1 MDMDPNTTFTTSGQV
16 ALNTTD
22 VDVNKTCS
30 FETQLYIFDPRVQAV
45 FIGLYVIIFVVGVGG
60 NLAVLAVVLGNKHMR
75 TPINL
80 YLVNL
85 AAADLIICF
94 TGPLLTPMST
104 YGFIWDHWAYGPA
117 LCRLLPSCMHVT
129 VYMSTFTLTA
139 IAVDRYWAVF
149 YPFNAK
155 NNSLTRTV
163 LIAIFIDLL
172 AIIFTTPYTWSLH
185 LVPDLID
192 VGKSYCSTY
201 TRWPSGLKLMYPLF
215 INITQFFIPF
225 VTIVICYTKIMTHL
239 RQRAIGGRSESMTTH
254 QMLEETTRIIR
265 MNKML
270 ISIAVIFGICWF
282 PINLIN
288 LGLNIFSELGENLH
302 CWKLLYLFF
311 ILTHVIAM
319 SSTCYNPFFYGWLN
333 PAFRAEFA
341 KFGFCATKGRLQT
354 RM

>member
-104 YGFIWDHWAYGPA
+104 YGLGYGAA

-139 IAVDRYWAVF
+139 IAVDRYRAVF

-155 NNSLTRTV
+155 NNSLT
-163 LIAIFIDLL
+163 
-172 AIIFTTPYTWSLH
+172 
-185 LVPDLID
+185 
-192 VGKSYCSTY
+192 
-201 TRWPSGLKLMYPLF
+201 
-215 INITQFFIPF
+215 
-225 VTIVICYTKIMTHL
+225 
-239 RQRAIGGRSESMTTH
+239 
-254 QMLEETTRIIR
+254 
-265 MNKML
+265 
-270 ISIAVIFGICWF
+270 
-282 PINLIN
+282 
-288 LGLNIFSELGENLH
+288 
-302 CWKLLYLFF
+302 
-311 ILTHVIAM
+311 
-319 SSTCYNPFFYGWLN
+319 
-333 PAFRAEFA
+333 
-341 KFGFCATKGRLQT
+341 
-354 RM
+354 

>member
-104 YGFIWDHWAYGPA
+104 YGLGYGAA

-163 LIAIFIDLL
+163 LIVIFIDLL

-192 VGKSYCSTY
+192 VGKSHCIA
-201 TRWPSGLKLMYPLF
+201 RWPSGLKLVYPLF
-215 INITQFFIPF
+215 IIITQIVIPF

-254 QMLEETTRIIR
+254 QMLEETTKIIR

-288 LGLNIFSELGENLH
+288 LGLNIFSELGENLL

-319 SSTCYNPFFYGWLN
+319 SSTCYNPFPFLYGLLN
-333 PAFRAEFA
+333 PAFRAEFV
-341 KFGFCATKGRLQT
+341 KFGSCPTKARVQT